1 MIPDKAPPW
10 SFSSLTSFETCP
22 RRYYHIKVAKDIT
35 DPPGDATAWGTVV
48 HKHME
53 DRVALGTPLPAVISE
68 YEKMAAMIA
77 DHPGKKLV
85 EQQLAV
91 DKALQ
96 PTEWTSPTAWCRGI
110 VDVGV
115 LTAKHVVL
123 LDWKTGKRKPQS
135 DQLKLFAG
143 LAFAHYPDVQV
154 ATTGCVWLKEGRIDK
169 AQFRRADSPVIWIAF
184 EPRVQRLER
193 AYAENKFPPKP
204 SGLCNKWCPVPHK
217 KCEFSGRNR

>member
-1 MIPDKAPPW
+1 MTPSKAPPW
-10 SFSSLTSFETCP
+10 SFSSLTAFETCP
-22 RRYYHIKVAKDIT
+22 RRYYHLKVVKDTT
-35 DPPGDATAWGTVV
+35 DPPNEATAWGKTV

-53 DRVALGTPLPAVISE
+53 DRVSHGAPLPTVISS

-77 DHPGKKLV
+77 DSPGEKLV

-91 DKALQ
+91 DANLQ
-96 PTEWTSPTAWCRGI
+96 PTEWMSPTAWCRGI

-115 LTAKHVVL
+115 LTTKHVVL

-143 LAFAHYPDVQV
+143 LAFSHYPSVSTA
-154 ATTGCVWLKEGRIDK
+154 ATGFVWLKEKRVDK
-169 AQFRRADSPVIWIAF
+169 ALFHRTNVSVIWLQF

-193 AYAENKFPPKP
+193 AYNDNKFPPKP
-204 SGLCNKWCPVPHK
+204 SGLCNKWCPVPHR
-217 KCEFSGRNR
+217 KCEFSGKDR